1 MKNNLELFIKYI
13 DDDLLPE
20 ERNFLEKELNLN
32 SELKNEFEHF
42 SQLYTSTK
50 DNISVDDRYFTTL
63 IPNAKKKMLQTRPIW
78 KNRYALILPI
88 ILVGLVSL
96 LVLPINNS
104 DSIIINDLIEIA
116 SSNDEIADD
125 IISLNELY
133 FTDDQILSEFYDIDL
148 ILDRTVFDY
157 LEENISSS
165 EINDDLFDSFSESEF
180 NNIYEQLYAKNEVGI
195 KWESL

>member
-195 KWESL
+195 K